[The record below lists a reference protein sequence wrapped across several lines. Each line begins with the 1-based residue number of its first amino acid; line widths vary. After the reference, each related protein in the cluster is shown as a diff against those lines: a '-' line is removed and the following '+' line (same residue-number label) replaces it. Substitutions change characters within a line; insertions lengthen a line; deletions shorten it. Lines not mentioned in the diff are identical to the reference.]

1 MATGWQSCPAA
12 ILSIYAISH
21 RGKIAPGS
29 LIRNNVMHC
38 WASLS
43 LAAGVP
49 RIPLVRII
57 NDIP

>member
-21 RGKIAPGS
+21 RGKIALGS
-29 LIRNNVMHC
+29 LIGNNVMHC

-43 LAAGVP
+43 LAAGAP

>member
-12 ILSIYAISH
+12 ILSIYAIN
-21 RGKIAPGS
+21 RLGKIVLGW
-29 LIRNNVMHC
+29 LIGNNVMLC

-49 RIPLVRII
+49 RIPLVRTF